1 MPHKNRQMNYIAIMA
16 GGVGSRFW
24 PASREA
30 RPKQFLDITGS
41 GESLL
46 QMTVNRFK
54 KIVPVENIFIV
65 TNKKYKDLVKE
76 QLPELTDNQIIGEPS
91 RNNTA
96 PCVAFTALKLAGLD
110 PNANMV
116 VAPSD
121 HLILKEDAFLTQIQ
135 KALDFASQNDA
146 LLTLGIEP
154 SRPDTGYGYIHFAK
168 EAADGVHPVKAFKEK
183 PDLAKAQS
191 YVQSG
196 EYLWNAGIF
205 IWNVKSILK
214 AFQQNANEIY
224 QILNADQSAFNS
236 IGEQAYMDRVYPTTP
251 SISIDYAIM
260 EKADNV
266 YTLPSDI
273 GWSDLGTWG
282 SLHAESPKDDD
293 NNVVLAEKVV
303 LAEAKNNM
311 IRLPKGKLAV
321 IKGLEDYIIIDEGD
335 VLLIY
340 PKSEEQE
347 IKQVRK
353 GIENEFGEEYL

>member
-1 MPHKNRQMNYIAIMA
+1 MNYIAIMA

-30 RPKQFLDITGS
+30 KPKQFLDITGS

-46 QMTVNRFK
+46 QMTVERFK

-65 TNKKYKDLVKE
+65 TNKKYKALVKE

-96 PCVAFTALKLAGLD
+96 PCVAYTALKLASLD

-121 HLILKEDAFLTQIQ
+121 HLILKEEAFLNQIQ
-135 KALDFASQNDA
+135 KALDFASKNDA
-146 LLTLGIEP
+146 LLTLGIQP
-154 SRPDTGYGYIHFAK
+154 SRPDTGYGYIHYDK
-168 EAADGVHPVKAFKEK
+168 EGDHGIHELKAFKEK
-183 PDLAKAQS
+183 PNLENAKK
-191 YVQSG
+191 YMNSG
-196 EYLWNAGIF
+196 DYLWNAGIF

-214 AFQQNANEIY
+214 AFKQNANEIY
-224 QILNADQSAFNS
+224 TILNASPEVFNTPN
-236 IGEQAYMDRVYPTTP
+236 EQAFIDDMYPTTP

-260 EKADNV
+260 EKATNV

-282 SLHAESPKDDD
+282 SLHAESEKDS
-293 NNVVLAEKVV
+293 NQNVILAEKII
-303 LAEAKNNM
+303 LSDMKNNM

-321 IKGLEDYIIIDEGD
+321 IKGLEDFIIIDEGD

-353 GIENEFGEEYL
+353 NIEKEFGDDFL

>member
-1 MPHKNRQMNYIAIMA
+1 MNYIAIMA

-24 PASREA
+24 PASREDK
-30 RPKQFLDITGS
+30 PKQFLDITGT
-41 GESLL
+41 GQSLL
-46 QMTVNRFK
+46 QMTVERFK

-65 TNKKYKDLVKE
+65 TNKKYKELVKE
-76 QLPELTDNQIIGEPS
+76 QLPELSDNQIIGEPS

-96 PCVAFTALKLAGLD
+96 PCVAYTALKLASLD

-121 HLILKEDAFLTQIQ
+121 HLILKEDAFLEQIK
-135 KALDFASQNDA
+135 KALDFASENDA
-146 LLTLGIEP
+146 LLTLGIKP
-154 SRPDTGYGYIHFAK
+154 TRPDTGYGYIHFD
-168 EAADGVHPVKAFKEK
+168 EGQNGVNPVKAFKEK
-183 PDLAKAQS
+183 PDLAKAKE
-191 YVQSG
+191 YVASG
-196 EYLWNAGIF
+196 DYLWNAGIF
-205 IWNVKSILK
+205 IWSVKSVLK
-214 AFQQNANEIY
+214 AFENYANEIY
-224 QILNADQSAFNS
+224 KILSEDNSAYNTS
-236 IGEQAYMDRVYPTTP
+236 SEQAYIDRVYPTTP

-266 YTLPSDI
+266 FTLPSDI

-282 SLHAESPKDDD
+282 SLHAESKKDAD
-293 NNVVLAEKVV
+293 NNVILAEKVI

-321 IKGLEDYIIIDEGD
+321 IKGLEDFIIIDEGD

-353 GIENEFGEEYL
+353 EIENKIGEEYL